1 MEWYVVGLGCLLS
14 GALIGF
20 TGGVLGIGGG
30 LLAIPLLGL
39 VFDMPQQA
47 AQGTALVMVLPAV
60 LLTVRKY
67 NQRARI
73 DWYAAAAGAAGSIV
87 FTWIGAR
94 IALGADPILLRRV
107 YAAFILCIAIFYFYQ
122 SRRKKSGVATGKTAS
137 GKAGAGRASADKT
150 SADRAGAG
158 KISAGKTAAAR
169 PAPARSPAQIHK
181 GWFALVGVMA
191 GMASGIFGVGGSV
204 LAVPFLTTYFRLSQT
219 SAQALALSMIVP
231 GVIVALATY
240 TAHGQAHWLIGLPLA
255 AGSICC
261 VPYGVRCAYAMPE
274 PRLKMIFA
282 LMLLVIIFLLLIKA

>member
-1 MEWYVVGLGCLLS
+1 MEWYVIGLGCLLS

-39 VFDMPQQA
+39 VFNMPQQA

-73 DWYAAAAGAAGSIV
+73 DWYAAAAGAASSIV
-87 FTWIGAR
+87 FTWVGAR

-122 SRRKKSGVATGKTAS
+122 SRPKKNKTIARGDESGKT
-137 GKAGAGRASADKT
+137 T
-150 SADRAGAG
+150 S
-158 KISAGKTAAAR
+158 R
-169 PAPARSPAQIHK
+169 PAPARDPAQIHK
-181 GWFALVGVMA
+181 VWFALLGVMA
-191 GMASGIFGVGGSV
+191 GLASGIFGVGGSV

-219 SAQALALSMIVP
+219 SAQALALTMIVP

>member
-1 MEWYVVGLGCLLS
+1 MEWYVVGLGCLLA

-87 FTWIGAR
+87 FTWVGAR

-107 YAAFILCIAIFYFYQ
+107 YAAFILCIAIFYFHQ
-122 SRRKKSGVATGKTAS
+122 SRPRKGGAASGKAASGKTAS
-137 GKAGAGRASADKT
+137 GKAGADK
-150 SADRAGAG
+150 A
-158 KISAGKTAAAR
+158 TAAR
-169 PAPARSPAQIHK
+169 PARSPAQIHK

>member
-1 MEWYVVGLGCLLS
+1 LQVEWYVVGLGCLLA

-87 FTWIGAR
+87 FTWVGAR

-107 YAAFILCIAIFYFYQ
+107 YAAFILCIAIFYFHQ
-122 SRRKKSGVATGKTAS
+122 SRPRKGGAASGKAASGKTAS
-137 GKAGAGRASADKT
+137 GKAGADK
-150 SADRAGAG
+150 A
-158 KISAGKTAAAR
+158 TAAR
-169 PAPARSPAQIHK
+169 PARSPAQIHK